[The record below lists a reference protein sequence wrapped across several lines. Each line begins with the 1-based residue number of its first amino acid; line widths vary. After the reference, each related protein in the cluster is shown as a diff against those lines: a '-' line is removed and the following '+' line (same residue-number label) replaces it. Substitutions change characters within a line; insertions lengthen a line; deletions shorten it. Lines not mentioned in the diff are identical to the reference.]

1 MTEKNDEAAL
11 LILSNELS
19 ESSLLMSN
27 TELAQA
33 IDRAHQSAGSHSEL
47 QKLWATHLE
56 VLLKMQSTRA
66 AYICNSNAGIERPM
80 VPQKGF

>member
-1 MTEKNDEAAL
+1 MDKNDGADSLVRSDAL
-11 LILSNELS
+11 L

-33 IDRAHQSAGSHSEL
+33 IDRAHQSAGSHSDV

-56 VLLKMQSTRA
+56 MLLKIQSTRA
-66 AYICNSNAGIERPM
+66 AYIRNSNN
-80 VPQKGF
+80 KDTK